1 MKKHRLMG
9 ERTPLWLA
17 VALALVGV
25 AGGVEAALRI
35 ATPGDGEPFRLP
47 GFVAEMARQASLGM
61 PAPAASGPADAG
73 SALASRAAPANGN
86 GNLKL
91 AADAWRRVEGKE
103 MPAPATAAPAL
114 LPQILPPALVPGAAE
129 CAPVFGVTFTHG
141 SSGFKASAYD
151 APASRLKEWSNKH
164 PNAKIRLDGYTDA
177 TGDEEFN
184 LLFSHRR
191 AKAVADMLVKSGI
204 PGWRISTR
212 ALGQQPVVAGK
223 PAGELNRRVVMRI
236 DGFPECAPSPTNHAS

>member
-1 MKKHRLMG
+1 MKKHRLIG
-9 ERTPLWLA
+9 ERTPPWLA
-17 VALALVGV
+17 VALALVGIV
-25 AGGVEAALRI
+25 GGVEAALRI
-35 ATPGDGEPFRLP
+35 ATPADGSPFRLP
-47 GFVAEMARQASLGM
+47 GFVAEVAHNANLGM
-61 PAPAASGPADAG
+61 PAPAASGPG
-73 SALASRAAPANGN
+73 NGGTALASRTALANGN

-91 AADAWRRVEGKE
+91 ASEAWRRVEGKE
-103 MPAPATAAPAL
+103 AAATAAPAP
-114 LPQILPPALVPGAAE
+114 LPQILPPALAPGAQE
-129 CAPVFGVTFTHG
+129 CAPAFAVTFAHG
-141 SSGFKASAYD
+141 SSGFKASVYD
-151 APASRLKEWSNKH
+151 APALQLKEWSNKH

-212 ALGQQPVVAGK
+212 ALGQQPVVAGA

-236 DGFPECAPSPTNHAS
+236 DGFSECAPSPTNQAS